1 MNVAK
6 PYACSLC
13 DRAFARKY
21 DLRRHEQNLHTED
34 EDSEVEDSQS
44 QVDVS
49 ESEGEDDSSGAEM
62 SSDELEDNPAYLEW
76 YERAVES
83 TREMRGEKYEKYIAE
98 GMDDELAKEK
108 ANMKILWAVKRY
120 FFESYETF
128 LALGIHLKDDD
139 THQEIMDDIEEKID
153 NGVSEGKAIK
163 RVIAKHRAKFE
174 GIFQREEDEE
184 MEDTED
190 SDD

>member
-1 MNVAK
+1 
-6 PYACSLC
+6 
-13 DRAFARKY
+13 
-21 DLRRHEQNLHTED
+21 
-34 EDSEVEDSQS
+34 
-44 QVDVS
+44 
-49 ESEGEDDSSGAEM
+49 
-62 SSDELEDNPAYLEW
+62 
-76 YERAVES
+76 
-83 TREMRGEKYEKYIAE
+83 MRGEKYEKYIDE

-108 ANMKILWAVKRY
+108 ANVKTLWAVKRY

-128 LALGIHLKDDD
+128 LSLGIHLKDDD

-153 NGVSEGKAIK
+153 KGVSEGKAIK

-184 MEDTED
+184 MEDNED